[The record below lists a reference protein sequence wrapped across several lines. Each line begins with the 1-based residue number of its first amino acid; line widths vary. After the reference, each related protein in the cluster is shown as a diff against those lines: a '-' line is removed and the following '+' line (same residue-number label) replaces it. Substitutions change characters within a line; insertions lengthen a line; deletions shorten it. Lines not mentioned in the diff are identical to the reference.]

1 MNVVPEIL
9 AALSPENLLAAY
21 AQGIFPMVEGGRL
34 MWFSPDPR
42 GLMPLDERFHVSRSL
57 ARTIHRGTFA
67 CTVDTCFSE
76 VMDFCSVRPRQG
88 TWISPEMKIA
98 YGRLHEMGF
107 AHSVEAWP
115 ADSVGRGVPAG
126 GIYGVSIGGA
136 FFAESMFHTR
146 TDAGKVALVHLVER
160 LRDRGFVI
168 CDLQWTT
175 ESLRRFGAFD
185 VPRDEYLAMLAGAV
199 PMRCSFTESV

>member
-1 MNVVPEIL
+1 MKVVPEIL

-21 AQGIFPMVEGGRL
+21 VQGIFPMVEGGRL

-57 ARTIHRGTFA
+57 ARTIRRGVFA
-67 CTVDTCFSE
+67 CTVDNCFSE
-76 VMDFCSVRPRQG
+76 VMEFCSVRPGHG

-107 AHSVEAWP
+107 AHSVETWP
-115 ADSVGRGVPAG
+115 ADSVGRCVPVG
-126 GIYGVSIGGA
+126 GIYGVSIGRA

-146 TDAGKVALVHLVER
+146 TDAGKVSLVHLVGR
-160 LRDRGFVI
+160 LRDRGFAM
-168 CDLQWTT
+168 CDVQWTT
-175 ESLRRFGAFD
+175 ASLRRFGAFD
-185 VPRDEYLAMLAGAV
+185 VPRDEYLAALARAA
-199 PMRCSFTESV
+199 PMRYTSVESL

>member
-1 MNVVPEIL
+1 MKVVPEIL

-57 ARTIHRGTFA
+57 ARTIRRGAFA
-67 CTVDTCFSE
+67 CTVDNCFAE
-76 VMDFCSVRPRQG
+76 VMDLCSVRPRTG
-88 TWISPEMKIA
+88 TWISSEMKIA
-98 YGRLHEMGF
+98 YGRLYDMGF

-115 ADSVGRGVPAG
+115 ADSAARGAPAG
-126 GIYGVSIGGA
+126 GVYGLSIGGA

-146 TDAGKVALVHLVER
+146 TDAGKVALVNLVGR
-160 LRDRGFVI
+160 LRDRGFAM
-168 CDLQWTT
+168 CDVQWTT
-175 ESLRRFGAFD
+175 AGLRRFGAFD
-185 VPRDEYLAMLAGAV
+185 VPRNQYLAMLARAA
-199 PMRCSFTESV
+199 PMRCTFAENI